1 MTNDAHAERLL
12 RAYDNAT
19 RADLPS
25 AAATGFDL
33 AQGYAVAQAIRA
45 RRMARGERQLGYKI
59 GFTNRT
65 IWPRYG
71 VYGPI
76 WGPVWNTTTMFLDSA
91 SAEVA
96 LTSLVQPRLE
106 PEIAFCFAQAP
117 RAGMSEAELADC
129 IEWVAHS
136 FEIVHTHF
144 DDWRFQAA
152 DTVADFALHG
162 RLIVG
167 PRVPMSE
174 FAAPAAELAALGVQL
189 WRGDELIDEGR
200 GSNVLDGPLSALR
213 TWVDAM
219 LAQPHGW
226 PIDARHVVTTGT
238 ITDAA
243 PLLPGQRWTT
253 RVTDSRLAGLT
264 LDTLR

>member
-1 MTNDAHAERLL
+1 MMPAEHATQLL
-12 RAYDNAT
+12 TAYDQGRRIALPT
-19 RADLPS
+19 SADASFDPARGYEV
-25 AAATGFDL
+25 AAA
-33 AQGYAVAQAIRA
+33 IRTL
-45 RRMARGERQLGYKI
+45 RSARGERQLGYKI

-71 VYGPI
+71 VFGPI
-76 WGPVWNTTTMFLDSA
+76 WGPVWNTTTTLLDTA
-91 SAEVA
+91 QIEVS
-96 LTSLVQPRLE
+96 LKGLVQPRLE
-106 PEIAFCFAQAP
+106 PEIAFGFAKPP
-117 RAGMSEAELADC
+117 RAGMSEAELAGC

-162 RLIVG
+162 KLIVG
-167 PRVPMSE
+167 PRIELSR
-174 FAAPAAELAALGVQL
+174 FAAPGAELAALEVQL
-189 WRGDELIDEGR
+189 HRDGQLVDQGQ
-200 GSNVLDGPLSALR
+200 GTNVLDGPLSALR
-213 TWVDAM
+213 IWVDAM

-226 PIDARHVVTTGT
+226 RIEAGHIVTTGT

-253 RVTDSRLAGLT
+253 QLSDPRLTGLT
-264 LDTLR
+264 LTTRP

>member
-1 MTNDAHAERLL
+1 MTADLHAERLL
-12 RAYDNAT
+12 RAYDQAT
-19 RADLPS
+19 RAEPPT
-25 AAATGFDL
+25 AADASFDL
-33 AQGYAVAQAIRA
+33 ARGYAVADAIRT
-45 RRMARGERQLGYKI
+45 RRLARGERHVGYKI

-76 WGPVWNTTTMFLDSA
+76 WGPVWNSTTIMLDSA
-91 SAEVA
+91 HAEVS

-106 PEIAFCFAQAP
+106 PEIAFCFATAP
-117 RAGMSEAELADC
+117 RAGMSEAELASC
-129 IEWVAHS
+129 IDWVAHS
-136 FEIVHTHF
+136 FEIVHTHY

-152 DTVADFALHG
+152 DTAADFALHG

-167 PRVPMSE
+167 PRVALSR
-174 FAAPAAELAALGVQL
+174 FAAPGAELAALGVQL
-189 WRGDELIDEGR
+189 WRGDQMIDEGR
-200 GSNVLDGPLSALR
+200 GSNVLDGPLAALR
-213 TWVDAM
+213 VWVDAL
-219 LAQPHGW
+219 LAQPHAW
-226 PIDARHVVTTGT
+226 PINAGHVVTTGT

-253 RVTDSRLAGLT
+253 RITDPRLAGLT

>member
-1 MTNDAHAERLL
+1 MTPNRHAEQLL
-12 RAYDNAT
+12 LAYDNAT
-19 RADLPS
+19 RVALPT
-25 AAATGFDL
+25 AGDAGFDV
-33 AQGYAVAQAIRA
+33 ARGYEVAHAIRA
-45 RRMARGERQLGYKI
+45 RRLARGERQVGYKI

-76 WGPVWNTTTMFLDSA
+76 WAPVWNTTTLLLA
-91 SAEVA
+91 SAQTEVSLA
-96 LTSLVQPRLE
+96 SLVQPRLE
-106 PEIAFCFAQAP
+106 PEIAFAFAKAP
-117 RAGMSEAELADC
+117 HAGMSEAELAGC
-129 IEWVAHS
+129 IEWLAHS

-152 DTVADFALHG
+152 DTVADFGLHG

-167 PRVPMSE
+167 PQVAMSR
-174 FAAPAAELAALGVQL
+174 FSSPAVELAALNVQL
-189 WRGDELIDEGR
+189 LCGDEVIDEGQ
-200 GSNVLDGPLSALR
+200 GSNVLGSPLTALR
-213 TWVDAM
+213 IWVDAM

-226 PIDARHVVTTGT
+226 PIEAGHVVTTGT

-253 RVTDSRLAGLT
+253 RVNDSRLAGLT

>member
-1 MTNDAHAERLL
+1 MTPTAHAEVLL
-12 RAYDNAT
+12 LAYDNAK
-19 RADLPS
+19 RAALPTQGD
-25 AAATGFDL
+25 AGFDL
-33 AQGYAVAQAIRA
+33 AHGYAVAHAIRD
-45 RRMARGERQLGYKI
+45 RRLARGERHVGYKI

-76 WGPVWNTTTMFLDSA
+76 WGPVWNTTTMWLDSA
-91 SAEVA
+91 RAEVSLA
-96 LTSLVQPRLE
+96 SLVQPRLE
-106 PEIAFCFAQAP
+106 PEIAFSFAKAP
-117 RAGMSEAELADC
+117 RAGMSEAQLVDC

-167 PRVPMSE
+167 PRVPISR
-174 FAAPAAELAALGVQL
+174 FAEPAAELAALKVQL
-189 WRGDELIDEGR
+189 LRGDAVVDEGQ
-200 GSNVLDGPLSALR
+200 GSNVLDSPIIALR
-213 TWVDAM
+213 IWVDAM

-226 PIDARHVVTTGT
+226 TIEAGHVVTTGT

-243 PLLPGQRWTT
+243 PLLAGERWTT
-253 RVTDSRLAGLT
+253 RLSDARLPGLT
-264 LDTLR
+264 LRTLR